1 MPTKG
6 VNSALINRLLAE
18 GRATVTGG
26 GPKQLR
32 LAEAPAAS
40 KAKGVHK
47 AGVMNKT
54 ESLYAFVLES
64 MKQTGEVKRYWYEGV
79 KLRLADKTSFTADFL
94 VEMPDGQ
101 LELHEVKP
109 RSGKKYFAHE
119 DAKVKIKVAAEMYPC
134 FRFKIVW
141 PRKGGG
147 WEQHILP
154 GKA

>member
-6 VNSALINRLLAE
+6 VDRGMIQRLIAE
-18 GRATVTGG
+18 GRATITGG
-26 GPKQLR
+26 QQKLR
-32 LAEAPAAS
+32 AEVFTPVS

-64 MKQTGEVKRYWYEGV
+64 MKQTGEIKRYWYEGV

-94 VEMPDGQ
+94 VELADGS

-119 DAKVKIKVAAEMYPC
+119 DARVKIKVAAEMYPC
-134 FRFKIVW
+134 FTFKIVW

-147 WEQHILP
+147 WDQQIIP